1 VTESEQPNLELADTE
16 LHDWLCLSLVTGV
29 GPRILQALLERF
41 ESPAA
46 ILDAA
51 LSELRQVPGVG
62 SKISN
67 AIGAARD
74 QLDVESELAL
84 CRENKIKILTTREE
98 TYPRLLKEIV
108 DPPATLFV
116 QGELKPADAVA
127 IAVVGSRHA
136 TRYGVAQA
144 QRLAGGL
151 ARAGV
156 TIISGLARGVDA
168 AAQQAALLA
177 GGRTLAVMG
186 GGVLNIYPPEHKE
199 LADNIKHQ
207 GALLSE
213 MPPRF
218 APTSNSFP
226 QRNRIISGLALGTV
240 VVEAAQRSGALIT
253 ARHAM
258 EQGREVFAVP
268 GRIDSRASRGCHV
281 LIRDGATLVQSVDD
295 ILEELGPLVEPS
307 AHDDGAIIRH
317 PAELKLN
324 ETEKTVLQ
332 AIDAD
337 PTSIDAVVQSTRLP
351 VQRILSTL
359 SVLEMK
365 RLIVRVSGNQV
376 ARR

>member
-1 VTESEQPNLELADTE
+1 MDESEQTELELADAE

-46 ILDAA
+46 ILDAP
-51 LSELRQVPGVG
+51 LSQLREVPGVG

-84 CRENKIKILTTREE
+84 CRGNEIDILTTRDA
-98 TYPRLLKEIV
+98 TYPRLLREIV

-127 IAVVGSRHA
+127 IAIVGSRHA
-136 TRYGVAQA
+136 TRYGIAQA
-144 QRLAGGL
+144 ERLAGGL

-156 TIISGLARGVDA
+156 TIISGLARGIDA
-168 AAQQAALLA
+168 TAQQATLQA
-177 GGRTLAVMG
+177 GGRTLAVLG
-186 GGVLNIYPPEHKE
+186 GGLLNIYPPEHKE
-199 LADNIKHQ
+199 LADDIRHQ
-207 GALLSE
+207 GAVLSE

-218 APTSNSFP
+218 VPTSNSFP

-240 VVEAAQRSGALIT
+240 VVEAAERSGALIT

-268 GRIDSRASRGCHV
+268 GRIDSRASRGCHA
-281 LIRDGATLVQSVDD
+281 LIRDGAKLVESVDD

-307 AHDDGAIIRH
+307 ADDDGAIIRH
-317 PAELKLN
+317 PAELMLN

-332 AIDAD
+332 AIDSEA
-337 PTSIDAVVQSTRLP
+337 TSIDAIVQSTRLP
-351 VQRILSTL
+351 VQRVLSTL

-365 RLIVRVSGNQV
+365 RLIVRISGNQV